1 MLELPFALGHAAPLS
16 HVTTCANR
24 PCFPGVLCFD
34 RKPPY
39 IGYVCGR
46 CPPGFFGNGRICS
59 KVPRPGTYSFLE
71 FLKKSFAHK
80 GCKQIWTSM
89 SLHYNVL
96 YSQTLKPFFWLW
108 TLLPDKQLAGLISGI
123 SVSQEWDSPSHL
135 PLGRILRYGTY

>member
-71 FLKKSFAHK
+71 FLKKV
-80 GCKQIWTSM
+80 
-89 SLHYNVL
+89 LHTKAVSRYELVCH
-96 YSQTLKPFFWLW
+96 YTTMCFIVKP
-108 TLLPDKQLAGLISGI
+108 
-123 SVSQEWDSPSHL
+123 
-135 PLGRILRYGTY
+135 